1 MSKKHQSLL
10 MLILVAIIWGGGFI
24 ATNIALSCG
33 LPVDMMMALRFSIG
47 ATTLGLV
54 FHRQLRGTNART
66 ARRGIVAGIFLWA
79 AFYVQILG
87 QSMTTVS
94 HTSFLTSTNVIF
106 IPFLLWV
113 LDKRRPP
120 LRTFLL
126 SLLVLAGISFLSFQR
141 EEKLSFNL
149 GDALCLLC
157 ALLFAMQITYV
168 GRMCQRD
175 DPTQIAFWQ
184 LITAASL
191 SILMVLMSGR
201 TGTPAQIKNSFPPIL
216 YLGLLSTCLCYYLQT
231 HAQKHVPPAQAGISL
246 SMEGVFGALFSILLG
261 MEPLKLNVVLG
272 GVAIMTAVIL
282 TESGGAKPK
291 EVPAQPPLQP

>member
-24 ATNIALSCG
+24 ATNIALSYG

-47 ATTLGLV
+47 SATLGLV

-66 ARRGIVAGIFLWA
+66 ARRGIVAGILIWL

-94 HTSFLTSTNVIF
+94 HTSFLT
-106 IPFLLWV
+106 FLLWV

-141 EEKLSFNL
+141 GEKLSFNL

-184 LITAASL
+184 LITAAAL
-191 SILMVLMSGR
+191 SILMVLISGR
-201 TGTPAQIKNSFPPIL
+201 TGTPDQIKNSFPPIL

-231 HAQKHVPPAQAGISL
+231 HAQRHVPPAQAGISL

-261 MEPLKLNVVLG
+261 MEPLKYNVVLG

-282 TESGGAKPK
+282 TESGGAMPR
-291 EVPAQPPLQP
+291 ETPAQPSTQP